1 MSSLLNII
9 RKEGTMGIK
18 SIKDLDLKSKR
29 VLMRVDFNVPLDVNG
44 NITDDVRIKAA
55 LPTIQYAVSL
65 GAKVIL
71 MSHLGRPKGVDKK
84 KSLIPV
90 ARRLSELLGTSV
102 NMAPDCIG
110 DKVKGMVNELK
121 PGDVLLLENLRFH
134 PEEEKNNP
142 DFAKDLASL
151 GDVYVDDAFA
161 TAHRAHASTAGVC
174 DYIKETAAGFL
185 LMKEVEYINKALLK
199 PDRPFAAVLGGAKV
213 SDKLELVE
221 NLLDKADKIIIG
233 GGMAFT
239 FVKALGQE
247 VGKSLVEQD
256 LLDTARS
263 IMEKAKQKGI
273 KFYLPVDCVCAEEPK
288 EGQHTVLK
296 TIQEIPADL
305 KGLDIGPASTALFS
319 EALNGCGTII
329 WNGPMGVFEIKEFAT
344 GTLSVAKDVASSKGL
359 TIVGGGDTDAALHK
373 SGLAEKVSFVS
384 TAGGAFLE
392 MLGGRV
398 LPGVKVLEK

>member
-1 MSSLLNII
+1 
-9 RKEGTMGIK
+9 MGIK

-29 VLMRVDFNVPLDVNG
+29 VLMRVDFNVPLDGNG

-55 LPTIQYAVSL
+55 LPTIQYASSQ

-110 DKVKGMVNELK
+110 DKVRDMVDELK

-134 PEEEKNNP
+134 PEEEKNHP
-142 DFAKDLASL
+142 EFAKQLASL

-174 DYIKETAAGFL
+174 DYIKESAAGFL
-185 LMKEVEYINKALLK
+185 LLKEVDYINKALLA
-199 PDRPFAAVLGGAKV
+199 PERPFAAILGGAKV

-221 NLLDKADKIIIG
+221 NLIDKVDKIVIG

-239 FVKALGQE
+239 FVKALGQGT
-247 VGKSLVEQD
+247 GKSLVEED
-256 LLDTARS
+256 LLDTARK
-263 IMEKAKQKGI
+263 IMEKAKKKGI
-273 KFYLPVDCVCAEEPK
+273 KLYLPVDCVCSSDPK
-288 EGQHTVLK
+288 GGQPSRVT
-296 TIQEIPADL
+296 TIQEIPEDL
-305 KGLDIGPASTALFS
+305 MGLDIGPASSALFN
-319 EALNGCGTII
+319 EALADCRTIV
-329 WNGPMGVFEIKEFAT
+329 WNGPMGVFEVEAFAS
-344 GTLSVAKDVASSKGL
+344 GTLSVAKSVAASSGL
-359 TIVGGGDTDAALHK
+359 TIVGGGDTDSALHK
-373 SGLAEKVSFVS
+373 TGLSKKVGFIS

-398 LPGVKVLEK
+398 LPGVAVLEKK

>member
-1 MSSLLNII
+1 MHDISY
-9 RKEGTMGIK
+9 KEEIPMGIQ
-18 SIKDLDLKSKR
+18 SIKDLDLNRKR
-29 VLMRVDFNVPLDVNG
+29 VLIRVDFNVPLDENSA
-44 NITDDVRIKAA
+44 ITDDARIKAA
-55 LPTIQYAVSL
+55 LPTIQHAISK
-65 GAKVIL
+65 GGKVIL
-71 MSHLGRPKGVDKK
+71 MSHLGRPKKADKK
-84 KSLIPV
+84 LSLIPV

-102 NMAPDCIG
+102 NMAPDCVG
-110 DKVKGMVNELK
+110 EKVKAMVDRLS

-142 DFAKDLASL
+142 EFAKELASL

-161 TAHRAHASTAGVC
+161 TAHRAHASTAGLC
-174 DYIKETAAGFL
+174 AYMKDSAAGFL
-185 LMKEVEYINKALLK
+185 LMKEVEYINKALK
-199 PDRPFAAVLGGAKV
+199 NPSRPFAAVMGGAKV

-247 VGKSLVEQD
+247 VGKSLVEED

-263 IMEKAKQKGI
+263 IMEKAKAKGV
-273 KFYLPVDCVCAEEPK
+273 KLYLPVDCVCSTGPK
-288 EGQHTVLK
+288 DGMRATLK
-296 TIQEIPADL
+296 TIQEIPSDL
-305 KGLDIGPASTALFS
+305 MGLDIGPASSQLFS
-319 EALNGCGTII
+319 IALGDCGTIV
-329 WNGPMGVFEIKEFAT
+329 WNGPMGVFEVKEFAG
-344 GTLSVAKDVASSKGL
+344 GTLAVAKAVASSQGL

-373 SGLAEKVSFVS
+373 TGLTDKVSFVS

-398 LPGVKVLEK
+398 LPGVAVLEK

>member
-1 MSSLLNII
+1 
-9 RKEGTMGIK
+9 MGIK
-18 SIKDLDLKSKR
+18 SIKDLDLKNKR
-29 VLMRVDFNVPLDVNG
+29 VLIRVDFNVPLNE
-44 NITDDVRIKAA
+44 NSAITDDARIKGA
-55 LPTIQYAVSL
+55 LSTIQYAISQ

-71 MSHLGRPKGVDKK
+71 MSHLGRPKGKVDKK

-110 DKVKGMVNELK
+110 DKVKAMVDGLK
-121 PGDVLLLENLRFH
+121 PGEVLLLENLRFH
-134 PEEEKNNP
+134 AEEEKNNP
-142 DFAKDLASL
+142 EFAKELASL

-174 DYIKETAAGFL
+174 DYIRDCGAGFL
-185 LMKEVEYINKALLK
+185 LLKEVEFINKALK
-199 PDRPFAAVLGGAKV
+199 NPERPFAAVLGGAKV

-239 FVKALGQE
+239 FVKALGQGI
-247 VGKSLVEQD
+247 GKSLVEEE
-256 LLDTARS
+256 LLNTARS
-263 IMEKAKQKGI
+263 ILEKAKAKGV
-273 KFYLPVDCVCAEEPK
+273 KFYLPVDALCAAEPK
-288 EGQHTVLK
+288 DGQTIKVA
-296 TIQEIPADL
+296 TIQEIPSDL
-305 KGLDIGPASTALFS
+305 MGLDLGPASITLFS
-319 EALNGCGTII
+319 EALSDCKTII
-329 WNGPMGVFEIKEFAT
+329 WNGPMGVFEIKDFSA
-344 GTLSVAKDVASSKGL
+344 GTMSVAKEVASSKGL

-373 SGLAEKVSFVS
+373 SGFTNKVSFVS

-398 LPGVKVLEK
+398 LPGVAILDK

>member
-1 MSSLLNII
+1 
-9 RKEGTMGIK
+9 MGIK
-18 SIKDLDLKSKR
+18 SIKDLDLKNKK
-29 VLMRVDFNVPLDVNG
+29 VLIRVDFNVPLDENSA
-44 NITDDVRIKAA
+44 ITDDARIKGA
-55 LPTIQYAVSL
+55 LSTIQYAIGQ

-71 MSHLGRPKGVDKK
+71 MSHLGRPKGKVDKK

-110 DKVKGMVNELK
+110 DKVKAMVDGLK
-121 PGDVLLLENLRFH
+121 PGEVLLLENLRFH
-134 PEEEKNNP
+134 AEEEKNNP
-142 DFAKDLASL
+142 EFAKELASL

-174 DYIKETAAGFL
+174 DYIKDCGAGFL
-185 LMKEVEYINKALLK
+185 LLKEVEFINKALK
-199 PDRPFAAVLGGAKV
+199 NPDRPFAAVLGGAKV

-239 FVKALGQE
+239 FVKALGQGI
-247 VGKSLVEQD
+247 GKSLVEEE
-256 LLDTARS
+256 LLNTAKS
-263 IMEKAKQKGI
+263 ILEKAKAKGV
-273 KFYLPVDCVCAEEPK
+273 KLYLPVDALCAAEAK
-288 EGQHTVLK
+288 DGQTTKVA
-296 TIQEIPADL
+296 TIQEIPSYL
-305 KGLDIGPASTALFS
+305 MGLDLGPASITLFS
-319 EALNGCGTII
+319 EALSDCKTII
-329 WNGPMGVFEIKEFAT
+329 WNGPMGVFEIKDFSA
-344 GTLSVAKDVASSKGL
+344 GTMSLAKDVASSKGL

-373 SGLAEKVSFVS
+373 SGFTNKVSFVS

-398 LPGVKVLEK
+398 LPGVAILDK

>member
-1 MSSLLNII
+1 
-9 RKEGTMGIK
+9 MGIK
-18 SIKDLDLKSKR
+18 SIKDLDLKNKR
-29 VLMRVDFNVPLDVNG
+29 VLIRVDFNVPLNE
-44 NITDDVRIKAA
+44 NSAITDDARIKGA
-55 LPTIQYAVSL
+55 LSTIQYAISQ

-71 MSHLGRPKGVDKK
+71 MSHLGRPKGKVDKK

-110 DKVKGMVNELK
+110 DKVKAMVDGLK
-121 PGDVLLLENLRFH
+121 PGEVLLLENLRFH
-134 PEEEKNNP
+134 AEEEKNNP
-142 DFAKDLASL
+142 EFAKELASL

-174 DYIKETAAGFL
+174 DYIKDCGAGFL
-185 LMKEVEYINKALLK
+185 LLKEVEFINRALK
-199 PDRPFAAVLGGAKV
+199 NPDRPFAAVLGGAKV

-239 FVKALGQE
+239 FVKALGQGI
-247 VGKSLVEQD
+247 GKSLVEEE
-256 LLDTARS
+256 LLNTAKS
-263 IMEKAKQKGI
+263 ILEKAKAKGV
-273 KFYLPVDCVCAEEPK
+273 KLYLPVDALCAAEAK
-288 EGQHTVLK
+288 DGQTTKVA
-296 TIQEIPADL
+296 TIQEIPPDL
-305 KGLDIGPASTALFS
+305 MGLDLGPASITLFS
-319 EALNGCGTII
+319 EALSDCKTII
-329 WNGPMGVFEIKEFAT
+329 WNGPMGVFEIKDFSA
-344 GTLSVAKDVASSKGL
+344 GTMSLAKDVASSKGL

-373 SGLAEKVSFVS
+373 SGFTNKVSFVS

-398 LPGVKVLEK
+398 LPGVAILDK

>member
-1 MSSLLNII
+1 
-9 RKEGTMGIK
+9 MGIK
-18 SIKDLDLKSKR
+18 SIKDLDLKNKK
-29 VLMRVDFNVPLDVNG
+29 VLIRVDFNVPLDENSA
-44 NITDDVRIKAA
+44 ITDDARIKGA
-55 LPTIQYAVSL
+55 LSTIQYAIGQ

-71 MSHLGRPKGVDKK
+71 MSHLGRPKGKVDKK

-110 DKVKGMVNELK
+110 DKVKAMVDGLK
-121 PGDVLLLENLRFH
+121 PGEVLLLENLRFH
-134 PEEEKNNP
+134 AEEEKNNP
-142 DFAKDLASL
+142 EFAKELASL

-174 DYIKETAAGFL
+174 DYIKDCGAGFL
-185 LMKEVEYINKALLK
+185 LLKEVEFINKALK
-199 PDRPFAAVLGGAKV
+199 NPDRPFAAVLGGAKV

-239 FVKALGQE
+239 FVKALGQGI
-247 VGKSLVEQD
+247 GKSLVEEE
-256 LLDTARS
+256 LLNTAKS
-263 IMEKAKQKGI
+263 ILEKAKAKGV
-273 KFYLPVDCVCAEEPK
+273 KLYLPVDALCAAEAK
-288 EGQHTVLK
+288 DGQTTKVA
-296 TIQEIPADL
+296 TIQEIPSDL
-305 KGLDIGPASTALFS
+305 MGLDLGPASITLFS
-319 EALNGCGTII
+319 EVLSDCKTII
-329 WNGPMGVFEIKEFAT
+329 WNGPMGVFEIKDFSA
-344 GTLSVAKDVASSKGL
+344 GTMSLAKDVASSKGL

-373 SGLAEKVSFVS
+373 SGFTNKVSFVS

-398 LPGVKVLEK
+398 LPGVAILDK